1 MKVRLHI
8 IIILFIAGIFATGAR
23 SVSLNYFSVELN
35 PANQNEAILSWTVA
49 NLTEVRRFEVHRKM
63 GNQSYQHLRDA
74 TVEITDLIL
83 RNPSQEFRYTD
94 RNLFKSSENVED
106 VEYILRIVQHNGI
119 NIDHQRSIQYTTSA
133 ARRTWGSIKS
143 MFQ

>member
-1 MKVRLHI
+1 MKAQFRFLT
-8 IIILFIAGIFATGAR
+8 ILFVTGLLVTGAR
-23 SVSLNYFSVELN
+23 TASLNYFAVQLN
-35 PANQNEAILSWTVA
+35 PANSNEAVLTWKVN
-49 NLTEVRRFEVHRKM
+49 NLEEVRRFEVHRKM
-63 GNQSYQHLRDA
+63 GNQPYQQLRDA
-74 TVEITDLIL
+74 TMDITELIL
-83 RNPSQEFRYTD
+83 RNPTQEFLYND

-119 NIDHQRSIQYTTSA
+119 NMDHQRSIQYTTSA